1 MLLDAVLLYMQVAC
15 GGMNSVVL
23 TDTGEVWTWGEPW
36 GDFAIDTQRAPRKVW
51 MLCQLSVCIL

>member
-1 MLLDAVLLYMQVAC
+1 MQVAC

-51 MLCQLSVCIL
+51 VLCQLPGCIL